1 MGRFHSAPAKNATKY
16 NRRDI
21 TRLCQSG
28 SGLLLDM
35 HMQDD
40 ESRELFEVLTNH
52 RIVFRSKT

>member
-1 MGRFHSAPAKNATKY
+1 MDRFHGAPAKNATKY

-35 HMQDD
+35 QDE
-40 ESRELFEVLTNH
+40 ESRELFEVLRNH